1 MKKLIAAVIAA
12 GTLLGGCIAVEPV
25 GYNSGYSSYGYYDN
39 NQYSRAY
46 PSTRPYRDSDRDGV
60 PNWRDTRP
68 NNPYRY

>member
-12 GTLLGGCIAVEPV
+12 GTLLGGCVAVEPV
-25 GYNSGYSSYGYYDN
+25 GYSSGYSSYGYYDN

-46 PSTRPYRDSDRDGV
+46 PSTSRDSDRDGV
-60 PNWRDTRP
+60 QNWRDARP